1 MTKPPCVV
9 TVVLLLL
16 EMTFGGALFAETR

>member
-16 EMTFGGALFAETR
+16 EMAFGGALFAETR